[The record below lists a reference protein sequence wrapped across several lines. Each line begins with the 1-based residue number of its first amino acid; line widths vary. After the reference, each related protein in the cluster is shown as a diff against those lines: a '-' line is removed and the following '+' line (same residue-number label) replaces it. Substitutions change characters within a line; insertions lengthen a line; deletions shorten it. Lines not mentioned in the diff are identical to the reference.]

1 MAKEHGAVHERTA
14 RAILREVPIV
24 YLDRFVRGFGK
35 LGPRANGDAC
45 GNGCGNN
52 CTDGVGL
59 VFDRYGQSGLTAED
73 IESAQKD
80 TEGLQASLR
89 SEVSRI
95 LR

>member
-1 MAKEHGAVHERTA
+1 MAKEQGGVHERTA

-24 YLDRFVRGFGK
+24 YLDRFVRNFGK
-35 LGPRANGDAC
+35 LGPRANGDSC

-59 VFDRYGQSGLTAED
+59 VFDRFGQSGLTAED
-73 IESAQKD
+73 IQGAQKD
-80 TEGLQASLR
+80 VEGLQASLR